1 MRLPA
6 VVFLSATA
14 ILAQPK
20 CETGAPCYSADGI
33 VNAASFVRGA
43 LAPNTIAAIFGS
55 NLSYATRA
63 LGPGDVQ
70 GGRLPTNLAGVT
82 VRVGPVLA
90 PLYYVSPTQ
99 INLLIPGNLDLGQH
113 EVRVV
118 RDGWAGPGVKVNLL
132 DAAPAL
138 FLLDPQTVVA
148 SHDDFSV
155 VTPDSPGRA
164 DRFLIL
170 WATGLGPTSD
180 PTAAY
185 DLIPV
190 KAALI
195 KRLPDLRV
203 LINNLAVDPGKITYA
218 GIAPY
223 LAGVYQINLKLPNDV
238 PSDPEI
244 RLSVG
249 DQVSASGVRAPVR
262 PSE

>member
-6 VVFLSATA
+6 ALLLATA
-14 ILAQPK
+14 AAFPQPK
-20 CETGAPCYSADGI
+20 CETGGPCYSEESI

-55 NLSYATRA
+55 NLSYSTRA
-63 LGPGDVQ
+63 LGPGDVNA
-70 GGRLPTNLAGVT
+70 GRLPTSLAGVT
-82 VRVGPVLA
+82 VRVGPVFA

-118 RDGWAGPGVKVNLL
+118 RDGWAGPGVKVRLL

-138 FLLDPQTVVA
+138 FLLAPQTVVA
-148 SHDDFSV
+148 SHEDFSV
-155 VTPDSPGRA
+155 VTEDSPARP

-170 WATGLGPTSD
+170 WATGLGPASD
-180 PTAAY
+180 PLPSY

-190 KAALI
+190 KAASI
-195 KRLPDLRV
+195 KRLSDFRV
-203 LINNLAVDPGKITYA
+203 LINNLAVDPARIGYV
-218 GIAPY
+218 GVAPY
-223 LAGVYQINLKLPNDV
+223 LAGVYQINVKLPSEA
-238 PSDPEI
+238 PADPEI

-249 DQVSASGVRAPVR
+249 DQISAGGVRALVR
-262 PSE
+262 PND